1 MTEVGVYEI
10 LPEPEGNPAGS
21 ALGISFGLRQYF
33 IVYPS
38 SRHNTVTVQYLVF
51 LQVRPHHHHGG
62 GGGGGGQ
69 VDDVDQP
76 DVAPALGGGGQGVF
90 GTFIGNSFDI
100 QEVLPPHCLFRQ

>member
-1 MTEVGVYEI
+1 MYYDVQDFVV
-10 LPEPEGNPAGS
+10 
-21 ALGISFGLRQYF
+21 FYF
-33 IVYPS
+33 
-38 SRHNTVTVQYLVF
+38 TVKYLVF